1 MNKFIVAVIASS
13 LIFISCKKEN
23 CPAPETPSMAGLWQ
37 GKYGGTTSY
46 PTSGYSALFR
56 SNGTVRFFDGADTT
70 SASKAEGTYTVAGST
85 VTATYTY
92 LPSGPQYS
100 ISATVDSKFTF
111 LEGTYGAGASTS
123 GSGKW
128 FMVKK

>member
-1 MNKFIVAVIASS
+1 MNKFIIAVIASS
-13 LIFISCKKEN
+13 LVFISCKKEN
-23 CPAPETPSMAGLWQ
+23 CPAPETASMVGFWQ

-46 PTSGYSALFR
+46 PSSGYSALFR
-56 SNGTVRFFDGADTT
+56 SNGTVRFFDGVDTAT
-70 SASKAEGTYTVAGST
+70 ASKAEGTYSVTGST

-92 LPSGPQYS
+92 LSSGPQYS
-100 ISATVDSKFTF
+100 ISATVDGKFTF
-111 LEGTYGAGASTS
+111 LEGTYGSGTNTS